1 MNIYSHQ
8 KINVSGTSHRDLS
21 AKIREL
27 DRASTIA
34 NFERA
39 QISFFIGDR
48 FGIELGR
55 VRKPFGFWDD
65 YYSLFRNLSALKTD
79 PVSLGVALR
88 RADQGVV
95 AFGRAM
101 GASYSTRQPMSA
113 CTTSVE
119 IRREFLFKGR
129 SKDRRNVL
137 TQLRTGGARQGRLPS
152 TRSDLLDSRSAPGAC
167 GNPTRSDLNWSAQ
180 QGPRATHSIRLGF
193 SWTSSESTAADRPLS

>member
-65 YYSLFRNLSALKTD
+65 YYSLFRNLMRLENGSCISWRCPEK
-79 PVSLGVALR
+79 S
-88 RADQGVV
+88 
-95 AFGRAM
+95 
-101 GASYSTRQPMSA
+101 
-113 CTTSVE
+113 
-119 IRREFLFKGR
+119 R
-129 SKDRRNVL
+129 SGSR
-137 TQLRTGGARQGRLPS
+137 GIRQGHGRLVLDPS
-152 TRSDLLDSRSAPGAC
+152 ANVCLHDVGRDKKGISLRGA
-167 GNPTRSDLNWSAQ
+167 Q
-180 QGPRATHSIRLGF
+180 
-193 SWTSSESTAADRPLS
+193 